1 MSSYYYPD
9 LYTVKIDCDT
19 LREREDYDGDFE
31 IIGEILGPDASEDD
45 CRQLLFK
52 VMEKARS
59 AGHYPGWTDFYEWFF
74 GTDFYDDMWH
84 TINNALDEYIDMTA
98 REIVDKEKEG

>member
-19 LREREDYDGDFE
+19 LREREEYDGDFA

-59 AGHYPGWTDFYEWFF
+59 TPHDPASTDFLDWFF
-74 GTDFYDDMWH
+74 CTDFYDDMWH

-98 REIVDKEKEG
+98 REIVDKEKED

>member
-9 LYTVKIDCDT
+9 LYTVNINCDL
-19 LREREDYDGDFE
+19 LREHEEYDGDFE

-59 AGHYPGWTDFYEWFF
+59 TPRHPGS
-74 GTDFYDDMWH
+74 TDFYDWFFDTHWYEQLWDAVNSAVDDY
-84 TINNALDEYIDMTA
+84 IALTA
-98 REIVDKEKEG
+98 REIVNEEKEN